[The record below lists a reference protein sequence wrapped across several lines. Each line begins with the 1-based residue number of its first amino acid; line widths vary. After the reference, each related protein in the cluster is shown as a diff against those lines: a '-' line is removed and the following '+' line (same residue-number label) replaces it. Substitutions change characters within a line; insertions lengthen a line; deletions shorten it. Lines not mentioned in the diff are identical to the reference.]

1 MFGLHKYL
9 DKIFKIKWYFDLTE
23 KQTLESQLFVTFR
36 QQKDHFVIETI
47 HYSFIDIL
55 LALEAMDFELT
66 KKSNEYKIKI
76 YKI

>member
-9 DKIFKIKWYFDLTE
+9 DKIFKIKWYFDPTE

-36 QQKDHFVIETI
+36 QQKDHFLIETI

-76 YKI
+76 SKI